1 MELNKCSRCGS
12 FYVSNN
18 NVCPKC
24 MGKENFELNTFKNY
38 IEENGLNNSID
49 MIASETGISP
59 KNLNRFLSLNDFKG
73 YNTENG
79 NNIGNNGITLN

>member
-1 MELNKCSRCGS
+1 MDLNKCSRCGS

-24 MGKENFELNTFKNY
+24 MGKENLEINTFKNY

-49 MIASETGISP
+49 FIASETGISQ
-59 KNLNRFLSLNDFKG
+59 KNINRFLALDDFKK
-73 YNTENG
+73 YNFE
-79 NNIGNNGITLN
+79 NNGISLN

>member
-1 MELNKCSRCGS
+1 MEFSKCSRCGN

-24 MGKENFELNTFKNY
+24 MGKENFEINTFKNY

-49 MIASETGISP
+49 VIASETGISQ
-59 KNLNRFLSLNDFKG
+59 KNINRFLSYDDFKG
-73 YNTENG
+73 YISGNG
-79 NNIGNNGITLN
+79 NEKISLN